1 MKQLFGVIRSHGAPW
16 QASRFM
22 DYQEEWEAHAS
33 FMNALQKER
42 FVLLGAT
49 LQRTDEVLLIIRATA
64 AEEIVDRIS
73 ADPWS
78 SRDILHVSRMTPW
91 TLRLGSLS

>member
-1 MKQLFGVIRSHGAPW
+1 MKQLFAVICSHGAPR

-22 DYQEEWEAHAS
+22 EYQEEWEAHAS
-33 FMNALQKER
+33 FMTALQKEG
-42 FVLLGAT
+42 FVLLGGT
-49 LQRTDEVLLIIRATA
+49 LERTDEVLLIIRATA
-64 AEEIVDRIS
+64 AEEIVDPLS